1 MSRLGDGEER
11 QEKSGSKGDL
21 GLKLIAT
28 GKLIKVA
35 TLIAV
40 GIAAIAVV
48 GHDPP
53 AAFVHAGSMCG
64 IDAGSR
70 HLHLLASKLSGVTT
84 TQLREIGLVCF
95 VYAAVFT
102 VEGIGLWKKK
112 KWAEYLTVIVTLSF
126 IPIEIHE
133 IARHA
138 SAPKIA
144 MLVLNVAVL
153 GYLVVRI
160 MSGRRRAA
168 HGQLGIA
175 SR

>member
-1 MSRLGDGEER
+1 MRRLGDGEKR
-11 QEKSGSKGDL
+11 SGKSEARRDL
-21 GLKLIAT
+21 GLKIIAV

-53 AAFVHAGSMCG
+53 AALTHAASVCG

-70 HLHLLASKLSGVTT
+70 HLHRLASKLSGVSTK
-84 TQLREIGLVCF
+84 QLREIGFASF
-95 VYAAVFT
+95 VYAAVFA

-112 KWAEYLTVIVTLSF
+112 TWAEYLTVIVTLSF
-126 IPIEIHE
+126 IPLEIHE

-144 MLVLNVAVL
+144 MLVLNVVVL
-153 GYLVVRI
+153 VYLAVRI
-160 MSGRRRAA
+160 MAGRRRAA
-168 HGQLGIA
+168 HAQLGIA